1 MRAKNSDGTG
11 LEQFSQLI
19 GEQQFGEALNILNEL
34 EDSEQFQEAK
44 ILRIQLENILQYK
57 HLDIFAN
64 TNLFMDP
71 WFDE

>member
-1 MRAKNSDGTG
+1 MSAKDSSGTE
-11 LEQFSQLI
+11 LERVSQLI
-19 GEQQFGEALNILNEL
+19 GEQQFGEALNILSEM
-34 EDSEQFQEAK
+34 EDCEQFPEAK
-44 ILRIQLENILQYK
+44 ILRIQLENILRYQ